1 MKTISTVR
9 SEENNVKSFTFP
21 VHVGR
26 DAAVRVIIRE
36 GKPWFVA
43 NEVAAILGYKYPKDA
58 VRDHCKR
65 AMLLKGEEASPLT
78 CSPRG
83 INIIPE
89 ADVYRMVMNSELE
102 SAERFEA
109 WVMETVLPALRQDGG
124 YIVGEEKVKTG
135 GMSEEELILKA
146 MQIMDTKIE
155 RLTVERDAL
164 MLEVS
169 ALQPKAGLFDHYMN
183 TEGTLSLTEA
193 GKILGTSGKGL
204 GKHLRQDYGWL
215 FKRKKGIIPTAY
227 AMKRGWMIAV
237 PIEGAI
243 DGMPNC
249 YGRITKRGLE
259 VLMEDFMIYEAA

>member
-9 SEENNVKSFTFP
+9 TEENNVKSFTFP

-26 DAAVRVIIRE
+26 DAAVRVIMRE
-36 GKPWFVA
+36 GTPWFVA
-43 NEVAAILGYKYPKDA
+43 NEVALILGYQNPRKA
-58 VRDHCKR
+58 VIDHCKHPE
-65 AMLLKGEEASPLT
+65 LLKGNDSLLLT
-78 CSPRG
+78 SSPRG

-89 ADVYRMVMNSELE
+89 GDVYRLITKSTLE
-102 SAERFEA
+102 SAQKFEE
-109 WVMETVLPALRQDGG
+109 WVMDVVIPSVRKDGG
-124 YIVGEEKVKTG
+124 YVIGEEKVKTG
-135 GMSEEELILKA
+135 EMADEEFIFMA
-146 MQIMDTKIE
+146 MQIMDKKLE
-155 RLTVERDAL
+155 RLTAERDSL

-169 ALQPKAGLFDHYMN
+169 ALKPKAELYDHYMN

-204 GKHLRQDYGWL
+204 GKYLRQDYGWL

-237 PIEGAI
+237 PIEGAPA
-243 DGMPNC
+243 GMPKC